1 MNRCRLVSLILLV
14 LFSPKVFAQFG
25 INGIESAY
33 TDFTLLLNAFLQA
46 PTNRSSNEEIFRRL
60 DYLQED
66 IKQANVSQEERG
78 RFEALASD
86 IEIVKEFMAPIS
98 NKYNSHLKESQ
109 LIRLQGLFGKN
120 FSKVKLNVKC
130 PADEIEFIE
139 IRVTSLRICYF
150 HNISQKCKNGLRIK
164 FYAASGNSNSHGD
177 YGAMYGEYT
186 PILNNAG
193 SKYLKMISASIIE
206 RF

>member
-46 PTNRSSNEEIFRRL
+46 PTNRTSNEDIFRRL

-109 LIRLQGLFGKN
+109 LIRLQGLFG
-120 FSKVKLNVKC
+120 
-130 PADEIEFIE
+130 
-139 IRVTSLRICYF
+139 
-150 HNISQKCKNGLRIK
+150 
-164 FYAASGNSNSHGD
+164 
-177 YGAMYGEYT
+177 
-186 PILNNAG
+186 
-193 SKYLKMISASIIE
+193 
-206 RF
+206 